1 MKGKNYA
8 NRKPESERPEGDF
21 YPTPSCMVKALLE
34 TKLFSTDHNVA
45 NCNMT
50 IFDPCCGKYA
60 IGNVLRNA
68 GYKNIIERDLMYGQN
83 FLYDCYNSVNLFP
96 KYHFIDYKKCKDYE
110 IKVYHENI
118 DVIIMNPPFKEFNG
132 FVEKAK
138 DVVDRVYCI
147 GKMNFFGAH
156 DRNVNGLWEHLE
168 WVLPFDRQIAFDK
181 PETEDGKVECGM
193 MISGWFIWNRY
204 YNGCPKI
211 KVLDMQKYIWN
222 GKHSKNC
229 S

>member
-1 MKGKNYA
+1 MKMKSKGKAYA

-21 YPTPSCMVKALLE
+21 YPTPSCMVKELLE
-34 TKLFSTDHNVA
+34 SDCFNELLGID
-45 NCNMT
+45 
-50 IFDPCCGKYA
+50 ILDPCCGKYA
-60 IGNVLRNA
+60 IGNVLRQY
-68 GYKNIIERDLMYGQN
+68 GFTNIIERDLMYGQN

-118 DVIIMNPPFKEFNG
+118 DAIVMNPPFKEFNG

-138 DVVDRVYCI
+138 SIADRVYCI

-168 WVLPFDRQIAFDK
+168 WVLPFDRQIAFDI
-181 PETEDGKVECGM
+181 PEDENGLVECGM
-193 MISGWFIWNRY
+193 IVSCFFIWNKN
-204 YNGCPKI
+204 YNGEPKI
-211 KVLDMQKYIWN
+211 KVLDMQKYIR
-222 GKHSKNC
+222 SKK
-229 S
+229 